1 MVSIFTKLSIL
12 YFSCCLADFLAS
24 FVSSALAFLEK
35 THLGK
40 GEATYL
46 VVSPVSSAIER
57 TRVVFDPGGD
67 PEKACP
73 PQACCLARR
82 CPPAA
87 PLLLSTPPPHQ
98 LSAGPPGCAWV
109 QQPQDCGSG
118 TAHTDGPPRPLRRF
132 LPQTHNHASS
142 LAPHPSCVLESR
154 ASLSFLE
161 CILSDWR
168 QLPLEAGKINTLS
181 TLLRVFPF
189 CWKTD

>member
-87 PLLLSTPPPHQ
+87 PLLLSTPPTSCLQGPQAAHESSSPRTVAPGQ
-98 LSAGPPGCAWV
+98 RTQTGLPALCGGSYPRPTTTPLLSPLIPAVCLKAGP
-109 QQPQDCGSG
+109 
-118 TAHTDGPPRPLRRF
+118 LF
-132 LPQTHNHASS
+132 L
-142 LAPHPSCVLESR
+142 
-154 ASLSFLE
+154 SLS
-161 CILSDWR
+161 
-168 QLPLEAGKINTLS
+168 
-181 TLLRVFPF
+181 VY
-189 CWKTD
+189 